1 MNGMKSRTNTELSRD
16 RSLDEILEST
26 PDKIK
31 DKDNNN
37 DYNRDASSCKMSHLS
52 PINVAQDQSNF
63 ISPKNN
69 FLNIDD
75 NGTHSRDKSD
85 RG

>member
-1 MNGMKSRTNTELSRD
+1 MRSRTNTELSRD

-37 DYNRDASSCKMSHLS
+37 YNRDATSCKMSHLS